1 MIIRKEKILI
11 VDDAKFMRITIRKM
25 LEKLGFNEIY
35 EADNVEEALKIYEKR
50 KPDFVT
56 MDITMPGDSGLEGLR
71 RIKEINPKAKILM
84 VSAVSSKNNIL
95 QAFSHGA
102 VYFLAKPFTIESFTA
117 VMSKIFD
124 LEQPGAG
131 PMGLSDAKSAAVK
144 ESGPV
149 LTLIMQD
156 DNVDITFSESA
167 VIGRCCKCKT
177 DEEKRKKTDECNIS
191 SKKRDFIPCKAITI
205 SEHQAKITLEN
216 GEFFLTPLPESE
228 SETKLN
234 NMPLSAG
241 RKYHLMRA
249 DVLSFG
255 TADFTVN
262 IK

>member
-71 RIKEINPKAKILM
+71 RIKEINPNAKILM
-84 VSAVSSKNNIL
+84 VSAVSSKTNIL

-131 PMGLSDAKSAAVK
+131 PLGLSDAKSAAVK
-144 ESGPV
+144 EAGPV
-149 LTLIMQD
+149 LTLIMQNG
-156 DNVDITFSESA
+156 NVEIVAGESA
-167 VIGRCCKCKT
+167 LIGRCCKCKT
-177 DEEKRKKTDECNIS
+177 AEEKRKNNDRCNIS
-191 SKKRDFIPCKAITI
+191 SDKKDFIPCKAAAV

-216 GEFFLTPLPESE
+216 GEFFITPLPESE

-234 NMPLSAG
+234 NMPLAVG
-241 RKYHLMRA
+241 RKYHLIRA